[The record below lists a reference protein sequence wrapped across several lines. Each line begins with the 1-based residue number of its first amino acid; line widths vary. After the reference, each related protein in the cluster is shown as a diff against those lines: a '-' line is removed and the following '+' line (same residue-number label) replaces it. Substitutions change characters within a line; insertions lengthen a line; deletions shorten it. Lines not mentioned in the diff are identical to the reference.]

1 MTLLTFLFKH
11 SWKLIV
17 LSTLAGAVSGL
28 CNVGLIAM
36 INKSLSS
43 PQSAGNLVWL
53 FAGTALAVVI
63 LRALTSVLWTYLAQN
78 AIFDLRLQ
86 LSSQILKA
94 PLKDME
100 EIGIHRL
107 MATLGGDAAAITGG
121 LMSIPAICMQLAL
134 LIGSVA
140 YLAWLSWTIFFGVL
154 VFIVLGTI
162 SYQAAKVFARVREL
176 GDDLYSHFRALTE
189 GAKELKMH
197 QRRRNEF
204 ITGAL
209 QPTLSDLQRT
219 QIRGNNIYML
229 AGSWG
234 QLLFF
239 TLMGLLIFGLPQ
251 IRTISSETLIGYAFT
266 VLFIIGPLESLMST
280 IPSLNNASVI
290 LDRVEQLGLTLST
303 GRVEELQSESIEV
316 SSDWTQLSLVEVT
329 HTYNREGESSKF
341 TLGPLN
347 LNIYPGETIFVIGGN
362 GSGKT
367 TLAKVL
373 IGLYAPE
380 SGEIRLNGQAI
391 NETNREYYRQYFSVV
406 HANFYLFKELFGLEK
421 TNLDEEAG
429 AYLGRLQLDHKVKIT
444 NGKLSTIDLSQG
456 QRKRLALLTAYLE
469 DRPIYLFDEWAAE
482 QDPYFKELFYLEL
495 LPELKARGKT
505 LVVITHDD
513 RYFHLADRIIK
524 LDEGRLFTNQK
535 FDSDVSEIAPAIRI

>member
-1 MTLLTFLFKH
+1 
-11 SWKLIV
+11 
-17 LSTLAGAVSGL
+17 
-28 CNVGLIAM
+28 
-36 INKSLSS
+36 
-43 PQSAGNLVWL
+43 
-53 FAGTALAVVI
+53 
-63 LRALTSVLWTYLAQN
+63 
-78 AIFDLRLQ
+78 
-86 LSSQILKA
+86 
-94 PLKDME
+94 
-100 EIGIHRL
+100 
-107 MATLGGDAAAITGG
+107 
-121 LMSIPAICMQLAL
+121 
-134 LIGSVA
+134 
-140 YLAWLSWTIFFGVL
+140 
-154 VFIVLGTI
+154 
-162 SYQAAKVFARVREL
+162 
-176 GDDLYSHFRALTE
+176 
-189 GAKELKMH
+189 
-197 QRRRNEF
+197 
-204 ITGAL
+204 
-209 QPTLSDLQRT
+209 
-219 QIRGNNIYML
+219 
-229 AGSWG
+229 
-234 QLLFF
+234 
-239 TLMGLLIFGLPQ
+239 
-251 IRTISSETLIGYAFT
+251 
-266 VLFIIGPLESLMST
+266 MST